1 MKGFRKFA
9 AGMLVSAL
17 MLILA
22 VPAFAAFDQDV
33 LNGIV
38 LSRTGAPDEDGVMN
52 YWRGTGFFVGEAGE
66 NPEYIVTNC
75 HVVEEFILTGRAQG
89 GGTLHVLFD
98 QDDEAEAY
106 LVEYD
111 AEKDIALLKL
121 EEPTD
126 KRVSLPLRAPEDGM
140 LGDEVYAVG
149 YPLAADITVQAV
161 SSFRPDDASV
171 TTGSISR
178 FLTES
183 GTGRR
188 LIQTDTAMSG
198 GNSGGPLVDGTGAVL
213 GINTAASNVDQNLFY
228 AVSIAEILPML
239 DRNNI
244 AYTMASGQDTTMVYV
259 AAGAAAVVVI
269 VLIIVLVAV
278 SKSKKK
284 KRLAQQQ
291 ADQQAAAAEPSAP
304 QPSTPVLRSMASQ
317 HGGMAVPL
325 HHQPVQVGRDSA
337 TCRLV
342 YRDDTPG
349 VSSHH
354 CQVYFDERE
363 QVFVVT
369 DLHSSYGTFLAGGQ
383 RLAPDTPVKLPPK
396 SSIYLGE
403 VENTVYLDLE

>member
-1 MKGFRKFA
+1 MKRFHRLA
-9 AGMLVSAL
+9 ALAVAAL
-17 MLILA
+17 MALTLS
-22 VPAFAAFDQDV
+22 VPAMAAFDQGV
-33 LNGIV
+33 MNGIV
-38 LSRTGAPDEDGVMN
+38 LIRTGAPDQDGVMN

-75 HVVEEFILTGRAQG
+75 HVVEEFILTGKAQG

-98 QDDEAEAY
+98 EDDEAEVY

-126 KRVSLPLRAPEDGM
+126 KRISLPLRAPADEM

-149 YPLAADITVQAV
+149 YPLAADMTVQAV
-161 SSFRPDDASV
+161 SSFSPSDASV
-171 TTGSISR
+171 TTGSIGR
-178 FLTES
+178 LLTES

-188 LIQTDTAMSG
+188 LIQTDTAISG
-198 GNSGGPLVDGTGAVL
+198 GNSGGPLTDGTGAVL
-213 GINTAASNVDQNLFY
+213 GINTAASNLDQNLFY
-228 AVSIAEILPML
+228 AVSIAEVLPML

-244 AYTMASGQDTTMVYV
+244 PYTLAGTQDSQMLYLA
-259 AAGAAAVVVI
+259 AAGAAVVLLLLIVVI
-269 VLIIVLVAV
+269 VAV
-278 SKSKKK
+278 SRSKKK
-284 KRLAQQQ
+284 KRRQQ
-291 ADQQAAAAEPSAP
+291 AEQQSVPEAP
-304 QPSTPVLRSMASQ
+304 RQRTPVLRSLAAQ
-317 HGGMAVPL
+317 HGGMTVPL
-325 HHQPVQVGRDSA
+325 HHQPIQVGRDNA

-354 CQVYFDERE
+354 CQVFFDERE

-383 RLAPDTPVKLPPK
+383 RLAPDVPTKLSPK

-403 VENTVYLDLE
+403 VENTIYLDLE